1 MLRILLVWLI
11 NALALLTVAY
21 VMQSIHIDSF
31 GTALV
36 AAVVLGLVN
45 AVIRPLLILLT
56 LPATLLSL
64 GLFIFVINGLLFWLV
79 GSYLKGFAVDG
90 FWSGFFG
97 AIVYSIVSWAL
108 SSVLIPGRRVH
119 IHVERIDRP

>member
-1 MLRILLVWLI
+1 MLRVLLVWLI

-21 VMQSIHIDSF
+21 VMPSIHVETF

-45 AVIRPLLILLT
+45 AVIRPILILLT
-56 LPATLLSL
+56 LPATIVTL

-79 GSYLKGFAVDG
+79 GSYLQGFTVAG
-90 FWSGFFG
+90 FWSGFLG

-108 SSVLIPGRRVH
+108 SSALLPGRRVH

>member
-21 VMQSIHIDSF
+21 LMPSIQVDTF

-45 AVIRPLLILLT
+45 AVIRPILILLT
-56 LPATLLSL
+56 LPATILSL

-79 GSYLKGFAVDG
+79 GSYLQGFTVAG
-90 FWSGFFG
+90 FWSGLFG
-97 AIVYSIVSWAL
+97 AIIYSIVSWAL
-108 SSVLIPGRRVH
+108 SAVVFPGRHVH

>member
-1 MLRILLVWLI
+1 MLRIFIVWLI
-11 NALALLTVAY
+11 NAVALLTVAY
-21 VMQSIHIDSF
+21 VMPSIHVASF

-45 AVIRPLLILLT
+45 AVIRPILILLT
-56 LPATLLSL
+56 LPATLLTL
-64 GLFIFVINGLLFWLV
+64 GLFIFVINGLLFWFV
-79 GSYLKGFAVDG
+79 GSYLQGFTVGG

-108 SSVLIPGRRVH
+108 ASVLLPARRIHV
-119 IHVERIDRP
+119 HVERIDEP